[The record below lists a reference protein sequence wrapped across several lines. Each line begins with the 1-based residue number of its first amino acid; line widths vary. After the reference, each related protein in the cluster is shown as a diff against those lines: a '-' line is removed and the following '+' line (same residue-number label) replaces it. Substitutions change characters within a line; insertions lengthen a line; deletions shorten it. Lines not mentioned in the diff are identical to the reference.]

1 VPAATVPERRL
12 EVRPIR
18 ARVMCV
24 DDGPALTHLGAQD
37 SLGEYLFAQDVSVS
51 AMLSQLP

>member
-1 VPAATVPERRL
+1 MTTSSPARS
-12 EVRPIR
+12 

-24 DDGPALTHLGAQD
+24 DGGPALTHLGAQD

>member
-1 VPAATVPERRL
+1 MTRSSPARSA
-12 EVRPIR
+12 R
-18 ARVMCV
+18 AVMCV
-24 DDGPALTHLGAQD
+24 DDGRALTHLGAPD